1 MTTKHV
7 FRYGPIFN
15 KKSKRLC
22 LLFTVHLGSPTAT
35 STTLMLTSKIF
46 SQGTGVV
53 QNHAQYL
60 LGRELQLPEGRR
72 RR

>member
-1 MTTKHV
+1 
-7 FRYGPIFN
+7 
-15 KKSKRLC
+15 
-22 LLFTVHLGSPTAT
+22 
-35 STTLMLTSKIF
+35 MLTSKIF